1 MRLLGD
7 CALRRRMGDAG
18 RQAVLA
24 RYGLDRLVDDV
35 ERLYRELLH

>member
-1 MRLLGD
+1 
-7 CALRRRMGDAG
+7 MGDAG